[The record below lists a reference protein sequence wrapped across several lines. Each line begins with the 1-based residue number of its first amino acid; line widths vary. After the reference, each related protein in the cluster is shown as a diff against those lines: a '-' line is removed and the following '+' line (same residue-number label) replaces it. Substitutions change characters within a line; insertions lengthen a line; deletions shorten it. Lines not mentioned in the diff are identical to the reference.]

1 MPGRRGRLLALL
13 VAFQI
18 VGPLVHPAELRAEP
32 TAVEKETARA
42 LMADGREKRAA
53 GDHKGALQAFQ
64 AAHAIMGVPTTG
76 LEVGRSQAA
85 VGLLVE
91 ARDTLLAVS
100 RIPVKAGEPAAFA
113 AARKQAIDLAD
124 EIAERIPA
132 IRINLQG
139 ALPDHPPTV
148 SIDGAVVAP
157 ASLLVAVKVNPGVHT
172 VVARVDAAEAKIT
185 VTLQEGEEKP
195 IALVVPKPT
204 TKPEPASSG
213 SVSPASSAAPS
224 PSPSSSVTT
233 TAPAAPMVA
242 TPVAAEP
249 GRSPLV
255 WIGFATAGVALVVG
269 GVTGALELSKAN
281 AIKEQCEG
289 TRCPRAVDG
298 ELSTA
303 RTLATVSTIGFAV
316 AGAGA
321 VLGVVGLFAR
331 PAPATT
337 GTVGVYL
344 GLGSIGVHGAF

>member
-1 MPGRRGRLLALL
+1 
-13 VAFQI
+13 
-18 VGPLVHPAELRAEP
+18 
-32 TAVEKETARA
+32 
-42 LMADGREKRAA
+42 
-53 GDHKGALQAFQ
+53 
-64 AAHAIMGVPTTG
+64 MGVPTTG

-113 AARKQAIDLAD
+113 TARKQAIDLAD

-139 ALPDHPPTV
+139 AVPDHPPTV

-157 ASLLVAVKVNPGVHT
+157 ASLLVAVKVNPGTHT
-172 VVARVDAAEAKIT
+172 VIARVDDAEAKIT

-195 IALVVPKPT
+195 IVLVVPKPT

-213 SVSPASSAAPS
+213 SVSPASSAAPW

-233 TAPAAPMVA
+233 TVPAAPIVA

-255 WIGFATAGVALVVG
+255 WIGFVTAGVGLVVG
-269 GVTGALELSKAN
+269 GGALELSTAN

-321 VLGVVGLFAR
+321 VLGVVGLFSR

-337 GTVGVYL
+337 GAVGVYV